1 MEDTSKA
8 FWCRHSDNGCSV
20 LVVVS
25 LVLCQGLAGPW
36 YARRERVAVKA
47 MGSVVQ
53 WFEDSDEGTSPNWTE
68 DERKQWIAGSRQ
80 RQD

>member
-1 MEDTSKA
+1 MCNSTSICNLAK
-8 FWCRHSDNGCSV
+8 HH
-20 LVVVS
+20 
-25 LVLCQGLAGPW
+25 CQGRAGPW

-53 WFEDSDEGTSPNWTE
+53 WFGDSDEGVSPNWTE
-68 DERKQWIAGSRQ
+68 DERKQWIAGNRQ